1 MNTPLSIVRKGL
13 VACAAVLALAA
24 TGSALAGPGGG
35 GGGGHGG
42 GGGGGHASAGG
53 GFHGG
58 GGGYRGGA
66 GGYRGGGYGGYR
78 GGYGGHG
85 YYGGGRY
92 YGGYRGYYGGYG
104 WRGGWGWGCCG
115 VGLGWYLAAL
125 PFGYATY
132 WWGGVPYYYANN
144 SYYIYDNGVGQ
155 YEAVEPPEG
164 LTTTPAPSST
174 GTPTDAAATNGPAGT
189 WTDLYAYPKGG
200 QSTEQQ
206 TKDRDEC
213 HQWAVGQTGFDPT
226 QPPSTDVRT
235 AAGKR
240 EGYLRAE
247 AACLEARNYSVK

>member
-1 MNTPLSIVRKGL
+1 MSARFSIVKGSL
-13 VACAAVLALAA
+13 VAVAAVLALATA
-24 TGSALAGPGGG
+24 GAALAAP
-35 GGGGHGG
+35 
-42 GGGGGHASAGG
+42 GGGGGHAGGG

-58 GGGYRGGA
+58 GGGFHGGG

-78 GGYGGHG
+78 GGYGHGG
-85 YYGGGRY
+85 YYGGRY
-92 YGGYRGYYGGYG
+92 YGGYRGYGGWG
-104 WRGGWGWGCCG
+104 WRGGGWGCCG
-115 VGLGWYLAAL
+115 WGWGLGWSLAVL

-144 SYYIYDNGVGQ
+144 YYYVWDSGAGA

-164 LTTTPAPSST
+164 LTSTPPS
-174 GTPTDAAATNGPAGT
+174 AATAGNVPGASPTGT

-213 HQWAVGQTGFDPT
+213 HKWAVGQTGYDPS
-226 QPPSTDVRT
+226 QPPTD
-235 AAGKR
+235 AKDLMAKR

-247 AACLEARNYSVK
+247 GACLEARNYSVK

>member
-1 MNTPLSIVRKGL
+1 MNNPSSIVRQGL
-13 VACAAVLALAA
+13 VAFTAVLALAA
-24 TGSALAGPGGG
+24 AGNALAGPGGG
-35 GGGGHGG
+35 GGHSG
-42 GGGGGHASAGG
+42 GGGGGHAVGGG

-58 GGGYRGGA
+58 G

-85 YYGGGRY
+85 YYGGRY
-92 YGGYRGYYGGYG
+92 YGGWHGYYGGYG

-115 VGLGWYLAAL
+115 FGLGWYLPVL

-144 SYYIYDNGVGQ
+144 NYYIWDNGAGQ

-164 LTTTPAPSST
+164 LTTTPSPSAPAGVNS
-174 GTPTDAAATNGPAGT
+174 PAAGPAGT
-189 WTDLYAYPKGG
+189 WTDLFAYPKGG
-200 QSTEQQ
+200 QSLEQQ

-213 HQWAVGQTGFDPT
+213 HKWAVSQTGFDPA
-226 QPPSTDVRT
+226 QPPSSDARE
-235 AAGKR
+235 AMAKR

-247 AACLEARNYSVK
+247 GACLEARNYSVK